1 MLGRKPSPQSGIHL
15 DPNSAFEMIHEN
27 KDNPNFILL
36 DVRTPAEYD
45 ESHIEGSILI
55 NYQSSDFNDKVQ
67 ELDKNKTYLVYC
79 RSGMRSAASVDI
91 MMKTGF
97 ENVYNIVGGIMG
109 WENCGLP
116 VNK

>member
-1 MLGRKPSPQSGIHL
+1 MLGQKSSLQSEIDL
-15 DPNSAFEMIHEN
+15 DPSTAFEMIQKN

-45 ESHIEGSILI
+45 ESHIEGSILV
-55 NYQSSDFNDKVQ
+55 NYQSPDFSDKVQ

-91 MMKTGF
+91 MMKIGF
-97 ENVYNIVGGIMG
+97 INVYNIVGGIMG
-109 WENCGLP
+109 WENRGLP
-116 VNK
+116 VK